1 MAAPREEKIVLPE
14 SDVGGFRMEYDT
26 GFAKR
31 MFPAKAHEIDALAVR
46 NESFRD
52 LCHDFALVD
61 ELMRKWETSTAP
73 ERDDRYAEAV
83 ELVES
88 LGREIE
94 TMLEYAK

>member
-1 MAAPREEKIVLPE
+1 MDR
-14 SDVGGFRMEYDT
+14 DT
-26 GFAKR
+26 DFAKTR
-31 MFPAKAHEIDALAVR
+31 FPTRSLEIDALAAR
-46 NESFRD
+46 NESFSD

-88 LGREIE
+88 LGMEVE
-94 TMLEYAK
+94 TMLEYAKVVPFPSVR